1 MKSIILSLALTLGV
15 LGQAMAE
22 TRYVSDRLE
31 IQMRAG
37 KGTQFR
43 ILRSLPS
50 GTPLEILEVDKQNQ
64 YSRVRAPDG
73 VEGWVLN
80 HLLMSGPSA
89 RDRLARAEKKLARL
103 ELENSKLKTSLA
115 ELRKAKGST
124 DQERSSLQKEASKL
138 GQELERIRRTA
149 SSALAI
155 DAENKELKSKIV
167 GYERQSQSLLG
178 KSGPERSHC
187 TGLVYGRCGRHSVG
201 HDYRPD
207 YSAHSLAQEIQLG
220 FAVGNACHCEE
231 CSDVAISGRLL
242 PNDEIAALR
251 SQ

>member
-1 MKSIILSLALTLGV
+1 MKSIILSLALTLGI

-37 KGTQFR
+37 KGNQFR

-103 ELENSKLKTSLA
+103 ELENSKLKTALA
-115 ELRKAKGST
+115 ELRKAKSSV
-124 DQERSSLQKEASKL
+124 DQERDSFQKQANKL
-138 GQELERIRRTA
+138 GQELERIRHTA

-155 DAENKELKSKIV
+155 DAENRELKSRIV
-167 GYERQSQSLLG
+167 GYERQSQSLLQENQSLKDRTARDWFMVG
-178 KSGPERSHC
+178 AGVILLGMIIGLIIPRIRWRKKSSW
-187 TGLVYGRCGRHSVG
+187 
-201 HDYRPD
+201 D
-207 YSAHSLAQEIQLG
+207 SL
-220 FAVGNACHCEE
+220 
-231 CSDVAISGRLL
+231 
-242 PNDEIAALR
+242 
-251 SQ
+251 

>member
-1 MKSIILSLALTLGV
+1 VKSILLSLALTLGL

-50 GTPLEILEVDKQNQ
+50 GTPLEVLEVDKENG
-64 YSRVRAPDG
+64 YSRVREPGG

-103 ELENSKLKTSLA
+103 ELENAKLKTSLA

-124 DQERSSLQKEASKL
+124 DKQRSTLEKENRKL
-138 GQELERIRRTA
+138 SQELERIRRTA

-155 DAENKELKSKIV
+155 DAENRELKSRIV
-167 GYERQSQSLLG
+167 AYERQTQSLQQENESLKDRTARDWFMVGAGVILLG
-178 KSGPERSHC
+178 MIIGLIIPRIRWRKKSSW
-187 TGLVYGRCGRHSVG
+187 
-201 HDYRPD
+201 D
-207 YSAHSLAQEIQLG
+207 SL
-220 FAVGNACHCEE
+220 
-231 CSDVAISGRLL
+231 
-242 PNDEIAALR
+242 
-251 SQ
+251 